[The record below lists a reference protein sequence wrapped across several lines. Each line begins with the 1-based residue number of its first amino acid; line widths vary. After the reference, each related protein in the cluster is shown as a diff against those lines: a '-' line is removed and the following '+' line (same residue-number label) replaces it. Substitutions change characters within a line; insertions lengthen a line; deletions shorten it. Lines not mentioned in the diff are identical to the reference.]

1 MAQTLGCPFCAATQD
16 NWRYS
21 LLDCTTARCVW
32 ALVDDDITEHISIN
46 KCGNAK
52 DWIFF
57 LIDTLSHEKMTMVIV
72 TLWAIWSARR
82 KAIHEDIFQS
92 LLSIYSFIIRYLAE
106 LELAQSTKVLRM
118 QVNSQTQAAT
128 WMAPST
134 GHMKINVDAAVSRHG
149 NRGVVAAICRD
160 EAGAYVG
167 ARF

>member
-1 MAQTLGCPFCAATQD
+1 
-16 NWRYS
+16 
-21 LLDCTTARCVW
+21 
-32 ALVDDDITEHISIN
+32 
-46 KCGNAK
+46 
-52 DWIFF
+52 
-57 LIDTLSHEKMTMVIV
+57 MTMVIV
-72 TLWAIWSARR
+72 MLWAIWSARR

-106 LELAQSTKVLRM
+106 LELAQFTKVLRM
-118 QVNSQTQAAT
+118 QVNSRTQAAT
-128 WMAPST
+128 WIAPST